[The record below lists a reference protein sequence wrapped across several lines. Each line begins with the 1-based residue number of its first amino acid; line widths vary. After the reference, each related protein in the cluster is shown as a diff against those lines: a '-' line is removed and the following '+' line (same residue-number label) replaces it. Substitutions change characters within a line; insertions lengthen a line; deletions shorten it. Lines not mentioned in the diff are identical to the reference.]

1 MAGSHPLGE
10 AADHS
15 NFKRLTRWGVTKILK
30 HDGYIALVSYD
41 EGDELMHGSVVS
53 ARAVLHFAGRDIDE
67 LKAAFADTIPT
78 TGNGAR
84 SVTSSRRVGKTR
96 YAPFRA
102 SDHLDSEDAQPRR
115 LRDSSRVPTFRWTG

>member
-1 MAGSHPLGE
+1 
-10 AADHS
+10 
-15 NFKRLTRWGVTKILK
+15 
-30 HDGYIALVSYD
+30 
-41 EGDELMHGSVVS
+41 MHGSVVS

-102 SDHLDSEDAQPRR
+102 SYHLDSEDVIAEYSTATAEDENPDVLLSALDEVAKARSLAACVVRR
-115 LRDSSRVPTFRWTG
+115 ASIHVGGQG